1 VTTASITAGP
11 LTQAFSDACAQLEQ
25 IEFVD
30 ALWQKRLD
38 RWTADPAVQ
47 QLIANRLGW
56 VTAIDFVTS
65 HRSRLA
71 DFADAARR
79 DGFSDVVLMGMGG
92 SSLAPEVLRQVIGT
106 APGFPRLCV
115 LDSVD
120 PEAVREA
127 TAHVDTTLFLLASK
141 SGSTIE
147 PNVMA
152 AEARRR
158 LVEAGHTSWG
168 SRFVAITD
176 ANTVL
181 HRQTESD
188 RFRDVF
194 VNPSDIGGRYSA
206 LSFFGMVPAALLGID
221 LDAFIARARAMETA
235 CRATRIADNPG
246 CSLGAL
252 MAAGAANRRDKLTL
266 LLPARLQSLGLWI
279 EQLVAESTG
288 KHGKGIVPI
297 AGEPADATFG
307 DDRVIVIVN
316 VGDQYPDRTT
326 CDRARASGAPLVT
339 LHMDDALDLGAEF
352 MRWEVATAAAGRLL
366 AINPFDEPNVQQAK
380 DATRALLDV
389 FRRERRLPLP
399 EADAETD
406 GVRLTMS
413 EAARAAL
420 NGTPATGFLDAAR
433 QGDYI
438 ALLAFLPPDD
448 PRFGG
453 PLHSLRGAVGVRT
466 GAATMFGYGPRY
478 LHSTGQLHK
487 GGADNGV
494 FIVVTAEPDEDL
506 AVPGQPFSFGVL
518 ETAQALGDFQSLDRA
533 GRRALFVRA
542 PRRDPA
548 LIARLTAALTGDR

>member
-1 VTTASITAGP
+1 MTTVSITAGP
-11 LTQAFSDACAQLEQ
+11 LTQAFSDAGAQLEQ

-30 ALWQKRLD
+30 ALWRKRLD
-38 RWTADPAVQ
+38 RWTTDPAVQ

-56 VTAIDFVTS
+56 VTAIEFVAS
-65 HRSRLA
+65 QQSRLVA
-71 DFADAARR
+71 FADAVRH
-79 DGFSDVVLMGMGG
+79 DGFTDIVLMGMGG
-92 SSLAPEVLRQVIGT
+92 SSLAPEVLRQIIGT
-106 APGFPRLCV
+106 ATGFPRLCV

-120 PEAVREA
+120 PEAVRA
-127 TAHVDTTLFLLASK
+127 TTANVDTTLFLLASK

-147 PNVMA
+147 PSVMA

-158 LVEAGHTSWG
+158 VVEAGHSSWG

-176 ANTVL
+176 PDTVL
-181 HRQTESD
+181 HRQAASD

-221 LDAFIARARAMETA
+221 LDTFLARARAMEAA
-235 CRATRIADNPG
+235 CRAPRAADNPG
-246 CSLGAL
+246 FSLGAL
-252 MAAGAANRRDKLTL
+252 MAAGATNRRDKLTL

-297 AGEPADATFG
+297 AGEPADAEFG
-307 DDRVIVIVN
+307 DDRVIVMVN
-316 VGDQYPDRTT
+316 VGDQYPDRTV
-326 CDRARASGAPLVT
+326 CERARASGAPIVT
-339 LHMDDALDLGAEF
+339 LHMDDVLDLGAEF
-352 MRWEVATAAAGRLL
+352 LRWEVATAAAGRLL
-366 AINPFDEPNVQQAK
+366 SINPFDEPNVQQAK

-399 EADAETD
+399 EAHAEVG

-413 EAARAAL
+413 EAAQAAL
-420 NGTPATGFLDAAR
+420 TGTPATAFLDAAHA
-433 QGDYI
+433 GDYI

-448 PRFGG
+448 PRFSA
-453 PLHSLRGAVGVRT
+453 PLDSLRRAIGART
-466 GAATMFGYGPRY
+466 GCATMFGYGPRY

-494 FIVVTAEPDEDL
+494 FIIVTAEPDEDL
-506 AVPGQPFSFGVL
+506 AVPGEPFSFGVL
-518 ETAQALGDFQSLDRA
+518 ESAQALGDFQSLDRA

-542 PRRDPA
+542 PRRDPEMIPR
-548 LIARLTAALTGDR
+548 LIAALTAAR